1 MLQNLSSKRKE
12 IKMSNIININRE
24 SVLDKKYIRAR
35 DIQKIFNIARST
47 VDNWARQGFLIRHK
61 VGRNIFYDVSEVQIL
76 QESL

>member
-1 MLQNLSSKRKE
+1 MT
-12 IKMSNIININRE
+12 NIINLNRE
-24 SVLDKKYIRAR
+24 NNVLNKKYIRAK

-47 VDNWARQGFLIRHK
+47 VDNWAKQGFLIRHK

>member
-1 MLQNLSSKRKE
+1 MLQNLPQNRKE
-12 IKMSNIININRE
+12 NKMSNIININRNN
-24 SVLDKKYIRAR
+24 VLNKKYIRAK

>member
-1 MLQNLSSKRKE
+1 
-12 IKMSNIININRE
+12 MSNIININKN
-24 SVLDKKYIRAR
+24 SVLNKKYIRAK

>member
-1 MLQNLSSKRKE
+1 MNNVINMR
-12 IKMSNIININRE
+12 SN

-61 VGRNIFYDVSEVQIL
+61 VGRNIFYDVAEVQIL